1 MDGNAGPYR
10 SAIGV
15 QWLSSAK
22 LQGENPPLVDTA
34 GLTHKW
40 CTNMWRICETWTKH
54 ERKMVNIRLQ
64 SVKSVYKRTK
74 EKYWFQFSR
83 DQRPLATG
91 LWRQQIPENQ
101 NGFCTQSEHTLLQ
114 HVRALFFHQDCTKN
128 SHIKSEQSWSM
139 NTFAPWARVLW
150 VYFRPF
156 RTRW

>member
-1 MDGNAGPYR
+1 MGRNQNCA
-10 SAIGV
+10 
-15 QWLSSAK
+15 WLNLASGQLACNDWASLTYKVKIRHWLTLVRRINGARTC
-22 LQGENPPLVDTA
+22 GEYL
-34 GLTHKW
+34 
-40 CTNMWRICETWTKH
+40 
-54 ERKMVNIRLQ
+54 RKKVNIRLQ